1 MPAKKPRVSRI
12 QITPTARLRDLL
24 QELATLSN
32 QSLSR
37 VAAELLDEVVPVI
50 QGQLDAMRAVASR
63 PEQAAE
69 AIQEYANK
77 AINDVAQASMEF
89 SRSEGKRRR
98 KNAAS

>member
-1 MPAKKPRVSRI
+1 MPAKKPRVLRI
-12 QITPTARLRDLL
+12 AITPTARLRDLL
-24 QELATLSN
+24 QELSTLSN

-37 VAAELLDEVVPVI
+37 VAADLLDEVVPVI
-50 QGQLDAMRAVASR
+50 QGQLQAMRAVASR

-77 AINDVAQASMEF
+77 AINDVAQASLEF
-89 SRSEGKRRR
+89 SKSEGTRRR